1 MKIGDRVRV
10 LEEGNHFGKEGTV
23 KKIDVFNLGLVS
35 VEFRDGYPVCICV
48 CDELEVI
55 DND

>member
-10 LEEGNHFGKEGTV
+10 LEGNNFGKEGTV

-55 DND
+55 END